1 MTTSLLVVLHTFL
14 FVFYV
19 RLSFFCTL
27 VHLTFIVSLLYFLY
41 LVCPLSPYH
50 HITTF
55 CVIIIVYSVA
65 QLCLSRPESEY
76 IEGAK
81 DEMVQA
87 AISAYCRELYQISTI
102 GAPIFSTIAR
112 NEIQYSVESVDSF
125 HKYVYDDVVEV
136 NTKKKDPEQ
145 TMTKSEA
152 MKILGLL
159 NEGSSASV
167 SKRDEISK
175 SDIKQSYKK
184 LAFNLHPDRFAGST
198 EECEEAR
205 NQFGRVKLAYDT
217 LSSGV
222 RGEEGISWYESL
234 GGKERTGLVG
244 PINLLPLTV
253 AHEYMKRHD
262 AEGACLPLDPSM
274 VQSFVARHLRSA

>member
-1 MTTSLLVVLHTFL
+1 MFRYFIFFIW
-14 FVFYV
+14 FV
-19 RLSFFCTL
+19 
-27 VHLTFIVSLLYFLY
+27 H
-41 LVCPLSPYH
+41 YH
-50 HITTF
+50 PTITTF

-184 LAFNLHPDRFAGST
+184 LAFNLHPDRFTGST

>member
-1 MTTSLLVVLHTFL
+1 M
-14 FVFYV
+14 
-19 RLSFFCTL
+19 
-27 VHLTFIVSLLYFLY
+27 
-41 LVCPLSPYH
+41 
-50 HITTF
+50 
-55 CVIIIVYSVA
+55 
-65 QLCLSRPESEY
+65 
-76 IEGAK
+76 
-81 DEMVQA
+81 
-87 AISAYCRELYQISTI
+87 
-102 GAPIFSTIAR
+102 
-112 NEIQYSVESVDSF
+112 
-125 HKYVYDDVVEV
+125 YDDVVEV